1 MPCVCKLVIEQAR
14 VVEHGARE
22 TLGGGGIFIGWMILA
37 TLYIHV
43 RKVTECVSSSEFVS
57 IEPLHCTTSIHRRLD
72 PELWLP
78 LWRPKIAQEQKRE
91 LPSFAAQLKCHHPH
105 TYTMPDVPD
114 GGAGGVGGKQ
124 LLSAY
129 PAFGSAALMT
139 QDWHVPGSCVTA
151 FALHAALSAP
161 HPLRRFGE

>member
-1 MPCVCKLVIEQAR
+1 MCFQF
-14 VVEHGARE
+14 G
-22 TLGGGGIFIGWMILA
+22 
-37 TLYIHV
+37 V
-43 RKVTECVSSSEFVS
+43 RFYR
-57 IEPLHCTTSIHRRLD
+57 TTSLHYYTPPPRSRAVAATVATQNSTRTKEGAPITRRAA
-72 PELWLP
+72 EV
-78 LWRPKIAQEQKRE
+78 
-91 LPSFAAQLKCHHPH
+91 PSP
-105 TYTMPDVPD
+105 TYTMPDVPE

-161 HPLRRFGE
+161 HPLRRLGE